1 MKHFKTRSRPNK
13 IRQNRPSVCL
23 TQESRGSRAGGKGG
37 EKRMDLRRGQAGTG
51 GGAVSGQPGHSPPP
65 LSPVSRPPPAP
76 STLPHHSKVPAAR
89 VTRRLHFTDAQIKAM
104 DVPLPSGQR
113 SALPRTKHQAEPWPG
128 KHGHPGQTEA
138 PSYHPHGV
146 RSTKPLLQLTD
157 ENPRLPVPARD
168 ATA

>member
-1 MKHFKTRSRPNK
+1 M
-13 IRQNRPSVCL
+13 
-23 TQESRGSRAGGKGG
+23 
-37 EKRMDLRRGQAGTG
+37 
-51 GGAVSGQPGHSPPP
+51 SGQPGHSPPP

-113 SALPRTKHQAEPWPG
+113 SAPPRTKHQAEPWPG
-128 KHGHPGQTEA
+128 KRGHPGQTEA

-168 ATA
+168 VTA